1 LKKGI
6 FSGSAMGKFCV
17 AINCVDPFGM
27 LCTKPKTP
35 AWFFL
40 FYSASLTKVG
50 LTVDPF
56 WMPTKPKTYASFFLF
71 YSASLTKVGLTAL
84 ILFGMPCTN
93 PKTHASFFLFY
104 SASLTKNEFST
115 PCGIKKPKL
124 SFRLC
129 GR

>member
-50 LTVDPF
+50 LTV
-56 WMPTKPKTYASFFLF
+56 
-71 YSASLTKVGLTAL
+71 L
-84 ILFGMPCTN
+84 ILFGCLALSQKRMLRF
-93 PKTHASFFLFY
+93 SFFI
-104 SASLTKNEFST
+104 
-115 PCGIKKPKL
+115 PH
-124 SFRLC
+124 RL
-129 GR
+129 RKWD